1 VTQDDLVM
9 ATVWLVGREDV
20 SDTNMVGDLR
30 RLQDVTVKIFYIHHH
45 MQEDYHMLRFWWLS
59 GVMLM

>member
-30 RLQDVTVKIFYIHHH
+30 RLQDVTVKIFYIH
-45 MQEDYHMLRFWWLS
+45 QEDYRMLRFWWLS